1 MNQEC
6 KYTFLEAKFKLE
18 SFCAYQERCSFELEQ
33 KMFKWGLNKENQKI
47 LLDHLISNNYLDE
60 ERFVQTFISGKINI
74 KRWGRIKIRKHLE
87 QKFISKNL
95 INKSIESINLKVYK
109 ENLIHLAYK
118 KESSLKDESDS
129 YSKKIKIYRFLYS
142 KGYEVDLIK
151 DCVKRHL
158 NLE

>member
-1 MNQEC
+1 MNRGC

-18 SFCAYQERCSFELEQ
+18 SLCAYQERCSFELQQ
-33 KMFKWGLNKENQKI
+33 KMIKWGVNEANQMI

-74 KRWGRIKIRKHLE
+74 KRWGRIKIRKQLK
-87 QKFISKNL
+87 QKFISEDLISKN
-95 INKSIESINLKVYK
+95 IESIDIKVYK
-109 ENLIHLAYK
+109 ENLINLANK
-118 KESSLKDESDS
+118 KEFLLKDEIDS
-129 YSKKIKIYRFLYS
+129 YTKKIKIYRFLYS
-142 KGYEVDLIK
+142 KGYEMDLIK

>member
-1 MNQEC
+1 MNRGC

-18 SFCAYQERCSFELEQ
+18 SLCAYQERCSFELEQ
-33 KMFKWGLNKENQKI
+33 KMVKWGVNKDNQKI
-47 LLDHLISNNYLDE
+47 LLDHLISNNYLNED
-60 ERFVQTFISGKINI
+60 RFVQTFISGKINI

-87 QKFISKNL
+87 QKSISKDV
-95 INKSIESINLKVYK
+95 INKSIEFIDLQVYK
-109 ENLIHLAYK
+109 DNLIHLANK
-118 KESSLKDESDS
+118 KESSLRDESDS